1 LSQLPEAALR
11 SLRGNCHRRSTM
23 KKKVLMRKERKLENT
38 LRVLIGKKRSVLH
51 VVQNSGDIADPQLLS
66 ELSYL
71 ENLLDASDTQH

>member
-1 LSQLPEAALR
+1 
-11 SLRGNCHRRSTM
+11 M